1 MADTTSIGG
10 NSVQQL
16 KSYVDRI
23 ERVNEEIK
31 SLGEDRK
38 DLYTEVKSAGFT
50 PKIVRK
56 MIARRAMEKAKREE
70 EDALLETYEGAV
82 GL

>member
-10 NSVQQL
+10 NSAQQL

>member
-1 MADTTSIGG
+1 MDSIGG
-10 NSVQQL
+10 NSIQQL

-23 ERVNEEIK
+23 ERVNAEID
-31 SLGEDRK
+31 SLAVDRK

-56 MIARRAMEKAKREE
+56 MIARRAMEKAKRDE

-82 GL
+82 GS

>member
-1 MADTTSIGG
+1 MAKYTLGG
-10 NSVQQL
+10 NSGPTL
-16 KSYVDRI
+16 KSYIERI
-23 ERVNEEIK
+23 ERVNESIAELA
-31 SLGEDRK
+31 SDRK

-56 MIARRAMEKAKREE
+56 LIARRAMEKAKRDE
-70 EDALLETYEGAV
+70 EDATLELYEGAV

>member
-10 NSVQQL
+10 NSAQQL

-23 ERVNEEIK
+23 ERVNDEIK